1 MPQANNE
8 APRKRRPYTARMSA
22 ESRRTQLMDAAL
34 AVIVRDGFD
43 AITIDAVAREA
54 DVTRP
59 VVYSVFDNLDDLL
72 LALLDR
78 QLTRAT
84 GQLTQVLSDANV
96 GEGPLLETLDTVVR
110 GLVDRV
116 LSDEVTWRPI
126 LLAPHLTPPRVRERI
141 ALDRERIRRQFQMM
155 LALATARAGADPN
168 IDLELLSHALIA
180 LAEYFGQMLF
190 EAPDEFDRD
199 RLARFV
205 TSVVA
210 PIVSSS

>member
-1 MPQANNE
+1 
-8 APRKRRPYTARMSA
+8 MSA